1 MNGADGFKKQ
11 TALQHAAFS
20 GRTKMVELLLSRG
33 ADVNTN
39 SDNEGA
45 TPLHLAIGGGAQ
57 HDLIKLLVAEGADL
71 NARDNSDL
79 TPMDWAK
86 QYI

>member
-1 MNGADGFKKQ
+1 
-11 TALQHAAFS
+11 
-20 GRTKMVELLLSRG
+20 MVGLLLSRG

-39 SDNEGA
+39 SDTEGA
-45 TPLHLAIGGGAQ
+45 TPLHLAVGGGEQ

-71 NARDNSDL
+71 NARDKSDL

-86 QYI
+86 LYALPDTSELLRSLGAQE